1 MIEHKSIQTIKV
13 DLNDMTADRRVRLSP
28 RSIGRLPGGVIRAGD
43 VVELVDDEDGDCLLV
58 ALATVEKDDWGH
70 WVARPLEWP
79 PREEPVERQC
89 KSCDEPDPFPLQP
102 DMVNHPPHYALLQPE
117 PIDVIEAWQLG
128 FHEGNALK
136 YLARAGRKDP
146 TKTIEDLEK
155 AVWYLNRAIKQR
167 KENA

>member
-1 MIEHKSIQTIKV
+1 
-13 DLNDMTADRRVRLSP
+13 
-28 RSIGRLPGGVIRAGD
+28 
-43 VVELVDDEDGDCLLV
+43 
-58 ALATVEKDDWGH
+58 
-70 WVARPLEWP
+70 
-79 PREEPVERQC
+79 
-89 KSCDEPDPFPLQP
+89 
-102 DMVNHPPHYALLQPE
+102 MVNHPPHYALLQPE